1 MRQDHWN
8 KRALDFLRPHFN
20 QAERLVQIA
29 TGFFTIQGYDLV
41 REVLAGKLVQLLVGF
56 DEQSKER
63 LRQKLIEDI
72 LAHLSHWSEEDRR
85 AAVLDLV
92 ERIQAGRFILTERRE
107 RDERVDARTRS
118 RDHAKVFILD
128 ERMVIVGS
136 INLTAGGLLYN
147 AEGCTVQDDP
157 ERVRFFVDSFQ
168 EYWNDKNTFDLT
180 EALLQALLDWLR
192 LRPPFEVYLK
202 AIQALIKDEEV
213 EAPRESY
220 KMPVEYQQVII
231 ARVLRQLKQYR
242 GAMLVASTG
251 LGKTVMATHVALRLA
266 QERKTINYLV
276 FAPKQ
281 VHPDWKR
288 ALKSAGLSCDIFTRE
303 LLDRAEGAKGR
314 KTLELHDALD
324 QLDEKYLIIIDES
337 QYFRNQL
344 RAVDGRKRHSFNR
357 LMDNTGKKKPY
368 VLLLT
373 ATPYSKQ
380 IADLNSQ
387 LLLLPHTAEK
397 KYINNKGQFVFPG
410 MVDDLISPEAWKVQE
425 NEQQYFE
432 QFLDLPVST
441 VMSTSQVAKDFA
453 TKTDKGEYLVFGTE
467 KRWIPQI
474 GITKVTVPLLLE
486 AEIIEALNQRCFEH
500 HRMRFKHR
508 DTWRIS
514 TTTIQKEAEIAWTS
528 SPAALRSVVQQ
539 TIDDSYKV
547 QFKLSAERR
556 REILQPVL
564 DRLSGMSIQEDAK
577 LMQLVSFLQ
586 KFKQA
591 GRKVILFSERLSTAI
606 YLEEALQAEAPDIL
620 VANTVVQTPDGPAL
634 KDFES
639 DVLQMIKGFAP
650 VANAD
655 KIGQREKLIAYDLFI
670 STDAYSTGV
679 NLQDASVVINYDLA
693 WTPDVIIQRAGRI
706 LRFWPDPR
714 RVDFIVFLGDFT
726 RDQSKAKQT
735 LIVEN
740 RLHKLIGRSSQ
751 AERFSELPLLPEE
764 DQVDF
769 ASLSALS
776 SIKIEYLGLADP
788 GQIEEFSGVSP
799 FLRHVAVLQEY
810 KQLAESLPND
820 ISSAMT
826 YPGDSQLI
834 FLLLDFQGQ
843 AEIVL
848 YDISNNQLLAKKED
862 EILNLIACTQ
872 KTPLAAVDP
881 GQLERW
887 AQRAKKLWMA
897 NRQISLEVKIPR
909 ICALYLIPKG
919 KEPGLERV
927 LVKKSG

>member
-1 MRQDHWN
+1 MRTDHWN
-8 KRALDFLRPHFN
+8 KRALNFIQPHFE
-20 QAERLVQIA
+20 QAQRLVQIA

-41 REVLAGKLVQLLVGF
+41 RAALSGKYVQILVGF
-56 DEQSKER
+56 DEQSRER

-72 LAHLSHWSEEDRR
+72 MLHLSQWSAEDRR

-92 ERIQAGRFILTERRE
+92 ERIRAGRFIITE
-107 RDERVDARTRS
+107 RDERDERIDARARS

-128 ERMVIVGS
+128 ESKVIVGS

-147 AEGCTVQDDP
+147 AEGCTLQEDP
-157 ERVRFFVDSFQ
+157 ERVQFFVEAFQ
-168 EYWNDKNTFDLT
+168 RYWNDEHTYDLT

-202 AIQALIKDEEV
+202 AIQALIQDEEV
-213 EAPRESY
+213 EAPRETY
-220 KMPVEYQQVII
+220 KMPVEYQQVVI

-266 QERKTINYLV
+266 QDRKTINYLV
-276 FAPKQ
+276 FAPTQ

-303 LLDRAEGAKGR
+303 LLDRAEGAKGK
-314 KTLELHDALD
+314 KTLELYDALE
-324 QLDEKYLIIIDES
+324 QLDDKYLIIIDES

-357 LMDNTGKKKPY
+357 LMDKTRKKKPY

-380 IADLNSQ
+380 IGDLNSQ

-397 KYINNKGQFVFPG
+397 KYITNKGQFVFPG
-410 MVDDLISPEAWKVQE
+410 MVDELISPEAWKVPE
-425 NEQQYFE
+425 NEQYFE
-432 QFLDLPVST
+432 RFLDLPVST

-453 TKTDKGEYLVFGTE
+453 TKTEDGEYLMFGAE

-474 GITKVTVPLLLE
+474 GITKVTVPLLVE
-486 AEIIEALNQRCFEH
+486 TEMVEALQQRSFEH

-528 SPAALRSVVQQ
+528 SPAALCSVVQQ
-539 TIDDSYKV
+539 TIEDSYKV
-547 QFKLSAERR
+547 RFKLSDERR
-556 REILQPVL
+556 REMLQPVL
-564 DRLSGMSIQEDAK
+564 ERLTGISAQDDAK
-577 LMQLVSFLQ
+577 LMQLVSFLK
-586 KFKQA
+586 KFKQD
-591 GRKVILFSERLSTAI
+591 GRKVILFTERLSTAI
-606 YLEEALQAEAPDIL
+606 YLEEALQAEASEIA
-620 VANTVVQTPDGPAL
+620 VANTVAQTPDGPAL
-634 KDFES
+634 KDFEP

-655 KIGQREKLIAYDLFI
+655 KIGPREKLTVYDLFI

-706 LRFWPDPR
+706 LRFWPSPR

-726 RDQSKAKQT
+726 DQARAKQAF
-735 LIVEN
+735 IVEN
-740 RLHKLIGRSSQ
+740 RLRNLVGRSSQ
-751 AERFSELPLLPEE
+751 AEKFSELPLLPGP

-769 ASLSALS
+769 SSLGSLS

-799 FLRHVAVLQEY
+799 FLRHVAVLQEN
-810 KQLAESLPND
+810 KQYAEAVPDD

-826 YPGDSQLI
+826 YSGAKSLI
-834 FLLLDFQGQ
+834 FLLLDVQGQ
-843 AEIVL
+843 PEIAL
-848 YDISNNQLLAKKED
+848 YDVTGNHLVPMKED
-862 EILNLIACTQ
+862 ELLNLIQCSRE
-872 KTPLAAVDP
+872 TPVAEIDVD
-881 GQLERW
+881 QLERL
-887 AQRAKKLWMA
+887 AQQAKRHWMGQ
-897 NRQISLEVKIPR
+897 RQIGPEQLLSR
-909 ICALYLIPKG
+909 ICALYLVPEKRETG
-919 KEPGLERV
+919 LGRMLER
-927 LVKKSG
+927 KI

>member
-1 MRQDHWN
+1 MRTDHWN
-8 KRALDFLRPHFN
+8 KRALDFLKPHFD
-20 QAERLVQIA
+20 QAQRLVQIA
-29 TGFFTIQGYDLV
+29 TGFFTIQGYDMV
-41 REVLAGKLVQLLVGF
+41 RGVLAGKMVQLLVGF

-72 LAHLSHWSEEDRR
+72 MAHLGQWSAEDRR
-85 AAVLDLV
+85 AAVQELV

-107 RDERVDARTRS
+107 RDERIDARTRS

-128 ERMVIVGS
+128 ESKVIVGS

-147 AEGCTVQDDP
+147 AESCTLQDDP
-157 ERVRFFVDSFQ
+157 ERVRFFVDTFQ
-168 EYWNDKNTFDLT
+168 EYWNDKNTYDLT
-180 EALLQALLDWLR
+180 EALLQALLEWLK

-202 AIQALIKDEEV
+202 AIQELIRDEEV

-220 KMPVEYQQVII
+220 KMPVEYQQVVI
-231 ARVLRQLKQYR
+231 ARVLRQLRQYR

-288 ALKSAGLSCDIFTRE
+288 ALKSAGLSCDVFTRE

-314 KTLELHDALD
+314 KTLELHEALD
-324 QLDEKYLIIIDES
+324 HLDDKYLIILDES

-357 LMDNTGKKKPY
+357 LMDNTSKKKPY

-397 KYINNKGQFVFPG
+397 KYVTSKGQFVLPG
-410 MVDDLISPEAWKVQE
+410 MVDELIAPEAWKVQE
-425 NEQQYFE
+425 NDQYFE
-432 QFLDLPVST
+432 QFLNLPVST

-453 TKTDKGEYLVFGTE
+453 TQTAEGEYLMFGAE

-486 AEIIEALNQRCFEH
+486 SEMVDALQQRSFEH
-500 HRMRFKHR
+500 HRLRFKHR

-528 SPAALRSVVQQ
+528 SPAALRSVVHQ
-539 TIDDSYKV
+539 TIDDSYQVK
-547 QFKLSAERR
+547 FKLSAERR
-556 REILQPVL
+556 RETLQPVL
-564 DRLSGMSIQEDAK
+564 ERLTGMSAQDDAK
-577 LMQLVSFLQ
+577 LMQLVNFLQ
-586 KFKQA
+586 QFKQD
-591 GRKVILFSERLSTAI
+591 GRKVILFTERLSTAI
-606 YLEEALQAEAPDIL
+606 YLEEALQTEAPEIA
-620 VANTVVQTPDGPAL
+620 VANTVMQTSDGPTL
-634 KDFES
+634 KDFEP

-655 KIGQREKLIAYDLFI
+655 KIGPREKLVPYDLFI

-706 LRFWPDPR
+706 LRFWPNPR
-714 RVDFIVFLGDFT
+714 RVDFFVFLGDFT
-726 RDQSKAKQT
+726 RDQTKAKQT

-740 RLHKLIGRSSQ
+740 RLRKLVGRSSQ
-751 AERFSELPLLPEE
+751 AEKFSELPLLPES

-769 ASLSALS
+769 ASLGSLSA
-776 SIKIEYLGLADP
+776 IKIEYLGLADP

-799 FLRHVAVLQEY
+799 FLRHVAVLQEH
-810 KQLAESLPND
+810 KLLAESIPND

-862 EILNLIACTQ
+862 EILDMIACTE
-872 KTPLAAVDP
+872 KTPLAEVDP

-887 AQRAKKLWMA
+887 AQRAKNLWMA
-897 NRQISLEVKIPR
+897 KRQILPEVEIPR
-909 ICALYLIPKG
+909 ICALYLIPEG
-919 KEPGLERV
+919 REPGLEHVMLR
-927 LVKKSG
+927 KSNT

>member
-1 MRQDHWN
+1 MRTDHWN
-8 KRALDFLRPHFN
+8 KRALDFLRPHFS

-41 REVLAGKLVQLLVGF
+41 REVLSGKYVQILVGF

-72 LAHLSHWSEEDRR
+72 MLHLSQWSAEDRR

-92 ERIQAGRFILTERRE
+92 ERIRAGRFIITERLE
-107 RDERVDARTRS
+107 RDERVDARIRS

-128 ERMVIVGS
+128 ECKVIVGS
-136 INLTAGGLLYN
+136 INLTASGLLYN
-147 AEGCTVQDDP
+147 AEGSTLQDEP
-157 ERVRFFVDSFQ
+157 ERVQFFVEMFQ
-168 EYWNDKNTFDLT
+168 QYWNDKQTYDLT
-180 EALLQALLDWLR
+180 EALLQALLVWLK
-192 LRPPFEVYLK
+192 LHPPFDVYLK
-202 AIQALIKDEEV
+202 AIQTLIHEEEV
-213 EAPRESY
+213 EPPREAY
-220 KMPVEYQQVII
+220 KMPVEYQQVVI
-231 ARVLRQLKQYR
+231 ARVLRQIKQYR

-251 LGKTVMATHVALRLA
+251 LGKTVMATHVALRMTH
-266 QERKTINYLV
+266 ERRTINYLV

-314 KTLELHDALD
+314 KTLDLHDALD
-324 QLDEKYLIIIDES
+324 QLDDKYLVIIDES

-344 RAVDGRKRHSFNR
+344 RAGDGRKRHSFNR
-357 LMDNTGKKKPY
+357 LMDKTRKKKPY
-368 VLLLT
+368 ILLLT

-380 IADLNSQ
+380 IGDLNSQ

-397 KYINNKGQFVFPG
+397 KYLTNKGQFVLPG
-410 MVDDLISPEAWKVQE
+410 MVDDLISPEAWRVPE
-425 NEQQYFE
+425 NEQYFE
-432 QFLDLPVST
+432 HFLNLPVST

-453 TKTDKGEYLVFGTE
+453 TKTAEGEYLIFGAE

-474 GITKVTVPLLLE
+474 GITKVTVPLLVE
-486 AEIIEALNQRCFEH
+486 TEMVEALEQRSFEH
-500 HRMRFKHR
+500 HRLRFKHR

-547 QFKLSAERR
+547 RFKLSAERR
-556 REILQPVL
+556 LELLQPVL

-577 LMQLVSFLQ
+577 LKQLVSFLQ
-586 KFKQA
+586 EFKQA
-591 GRKVILFSERLSTAI
+591 GRKVILFTERLSTAI
-606 YLEEALQAEAPDIL
+606 YLEESLQAEAPDVL
-620 VANTVVQTPDGPAL
+620 VANSVAQTPDGPAL
-634 KDFES
+634 KDFEP

-655 KIGQREKLIAYDLFI
+655 KISPREKLVAYDLFI

-706 LRFWPDPR
+706 LRFWPQPR

-726 RDQSKAKQT
+726 DQARAKQT
-735 LIVEN
+735 FIVEN
-740 RLHKLIGRSSQ
+740 RLRKLVGRSSQ
-751 AERFSELPLLPEE
+751 AEKFSELPLLPES

-799 FLRHVAVLQEY
+799 FLRHVAVLQEH
-810 KQLAESLPND
+810 KQCRID
-820 ISSAMT
+820 
-826 YPGDSQLI
+826 
-834 FLLLDFQGQ
+834 
-843 AEIVL
+843 
-848 YDISNNQLLAKKED
+848 
-862 EILNLIACTQ
+862 TQ
-872 KTPLAAVDP
+872 
-881 GQLERW
+881 
-887 AQRAKKLWMA
+887 
-897 NRQISLEVKIPR
+897 
-909 ICALYLIPKG
+909 
-919 KEPGLERV
+919 
-927 LVKKSG
+927 

>member
-1 MRQDHWN
+1 MRTDHWN
-8 KRALDFLRPHFN
+8 KRAQDFLKPHFD
-20 QAERLVQIA
+20 QAQRLVQIA
-29 TGFFTIQGYDLV
+29 TGFFTIQGYDMV
-41 REVLAGKLVQLLVGF
+41 RGVLAGKMVQLLVGF
-56 DEQSKER
+56 DEQSRER

-72 LAHLSHWSEEDRR
+72 MAHLGQWSAEDRR
-85 AAVLDLV
+85 AAVQELV

-107 RDERVDARTRS
+107 RDERIDARTRS

-128 ERMVIVGS
+128 ESKVIVGS
-136 INLTAGGLLYN
+136 INLTASGLLYN
-147 AEGCTVQDDP
+147 AESCTLQDDP
-157 ERVRFFVDSFQ
+157 ERVRFFVDTFQ
-168 EYWNDKNTFDLT
+168 EYWNDKNTYDLT
-180 EALLQALLDWLR
+180 AALLQALLEWLK

-202 AIQALIKDEEV
+202 AIQELIRDEEV

-220 KMPVEYQQVII
+220 KMPVEYQQVVI
-231 ARVLRQLKQYR
+231 ARVLRQLRQYR

-288 ALKSAGLSCDIFTRE
+288 ALKSAGLSCDVFTRE

-324 QLDEKYLIIIDES
+324 QLDDKYLIILDES

-357 LMDNTGKKKPY
+357 LMDNTSKKKPY

-397 KYINNKGQFVFPG
+397 KYITSKGQFVLPG
-410 MVDDLISPEAWKVQE
+410 MVDELIAPEAWKVQE
-425 NEQQYFE
+425 NDQYFE
-432 QFLDLPVST
+432 QFLNLPVST

-453 TKTDKGEYLVFGTE
+453 TQTAEGEYLMFGAE

-486 AEIIEALNQRCFEH
+486 SEMVDALKQRSFEH
-500 HRMRFKHR
+500 HRLRFKHR

-539 TIDDSYKV
+539 TIDDSYQVK
-547 QFKLSAERR
+547 FRLSPERR
-556 REILQPVL
+556 HEMLQPVL
-564 DRLSGMSIQEDAK
+564 ERLTGMSAQDDAK
-577 LMQLVSFLQ
+577 LMQLVNFLQ
-586 KFKQA
+586 KFKQN
-591 GRKVILFSERLSTAI
+591 GRKVILFTERLSTAI
-606 YLEEALQAEAPDIL
+606 YLEEALQAEAPEIA
-620 VANTVVQTPDGPAL
+620 VANTVAQTPDGPAL
-634 KDFES
+634 KDFEP

-655 KIGQREKLIAYDLFI
+655 KIGPREKLADYDVFI

-706 LRFWPDPR
+706 LRFWPNPR
-714 RVDFIVFLGDFT
+714 RVDFIVFLGDFK
-726 RDQSKAKQT
+726 DQDRAKQT
-735 LIVEN
+735 FIVEN
-740 RLHKLIGRSSQ
+740 RLRKLVGRSSQ
-751 AERFSELPLLPEE
+751 AEKFSEIPLLTES

-769 ASLSALS
+769 ASLGALS
-776 SIKIEYLGLADP
+776 AIKIEYLGLADP

-799 FLRHVAVLQEY
+799 FLRHVAVLQEH
-810 KQLAESLPND
+810 KQLAESIPND

-826 YPGDSQLI
+826 YPGDVQLI

-848 YDISNNQLLAKKED
+848 YDISNNLLLAKKED
-862 EILNLIACTQ
+862 EILDMIACTR
-872 KTPLAAVDP
+872 KTPLAEVDP

-897 NRQISLEVKIPR
+897 KRQILPEVEIPR
-909 ICALYLIPKG
+909 ICALYLIPEG

-927 LVKKSG
+927 MGRKTVG